1 MEEFLCRGYRYRF
14 VLPTRTFIA
23 IFDKIELPLKQLF
36 VIDYED
42 ENGKCPG
49 IRSMPF
55 SWVKSVELISIP
67 EEEDIEIIDISTQPP
82 KKKKR
87 RTKSPKYSNNFTL

>member
-14 VLPTRTFIA
+14 YLSNRSFTA
-23 IFDKIELPLKQLF
+23 IFDKIEPPMKQLI
-36 VIDYED
+36 VTDYAD

-55 SWVKSVELISIP
+55 IWVKSFELISIP
-67 EEEDIEIIDISTQPP
+67 EENDIEIINVSTPP
-82 KKKKR
+82 TKKKR
-87 RTKSPKYSNNFTL
+87 RIISPKMVNNFTN